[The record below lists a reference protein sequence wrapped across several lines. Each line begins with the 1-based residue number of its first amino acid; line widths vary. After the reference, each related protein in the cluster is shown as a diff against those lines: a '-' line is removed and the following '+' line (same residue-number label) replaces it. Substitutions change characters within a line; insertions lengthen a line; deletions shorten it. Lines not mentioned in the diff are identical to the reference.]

1 MLKDLLRYRV
11 NAVYLGAVL
20 MTAFLIFLGVA
31 YMINRA
37 FTLTF
42 WDPGYELKADFVDAD
57 GISNAADIR
66 ISGVYVGQ
74 VTEIRS
80 ISGGLAEITFRV
92 DKEHS
97 PLHEGT
103 RANLRLQTL
112 LGTKFIELAPGPA
125 TSAELA
131 KNTVIPSNKTTSPV
145 DFDQFLSSFNRPTR
159 EGISTLIKELGAA
172 TDGRG
177 QDINGLLTDL
187 NQLSVQSVPNLQT
200 FADRSDHI
208 NNILVSAADVTQN
221 LSDNRQHLANVFTNF
236 NIVLGTISANDPGF
250 RKFIHEGDLGLVH
263 GLNQF
268 TGEQKNINDTFRL
281 FRPALEKLNPTLEDA
296 TIFDRQL
303 QPFINI
309 AQPFTQNLLS
319 AASGYNQNNAYI
331 CNPAPR
337 FPDISPRQRPPNGGC
352 FLHKPSGP
360 PTDLFSLDQPNPE
373 MEGPVPGIGV
383 CNTEGQTVGCGGP
396 YLRAPVVYV
405 QNPTQAVDCE
415 NNAPAP
421 SCPSGS
427 ATAGLIPRSLLNFL
441 LGH

>member
-11 NAVYLGAVL
+11 NAVYLGGVL
-20 MTAFLIFLGVA
+20 LTAFLIFLGVA
-31 YMINRA
+31 YMINRT
-37 FTLTF
+37 FTLNF

-80 ISGGLAEITFRV
+80 ISGGLAEITFRL
-92 DKEHS
+92 DPEHS
-97 PLHEGT
+97 PMHQGT
-103 RANLRLQTL
+103 KANLRLQTL
-112 LGTKFIELAPGPA
+112 LGTKFIELVPGPA
-125 TSAELA
+125 NSGTLD
-131 KNTVIPSNKTTSPV
+131 KNSVIPSNKTTSPV
-145 DFDQFLSSFNRPTR
+145 DFDQFLSSFNKPTR
-159 EGISTLIKELGAA
+159 DGISTLIKELGAA

-177 QDINGLLTDL
+177 EDINGLLTDL
-187 NQLSVQSVPNLQT
+187 NQLSVQSVPDLQT

-208 NNILVSAADVTQN
+208 NNILITAADVTQN
-221 LSDNRQHLANVFTNF
+221 LADNRQHLANVFTNF
-236 NIVLGTISANDPGF
+236 NQVLSTISANDPGF

-268 TGEQKNINDTFRL
+268 TDEQKNINDTFRL
-281 FRPALEKLNPTLEDA
+281 LRPALANLNPTLEDA
-296 TIFDRQL
+296 TAFDRQL

-331 CNPAPR
+331 CNPAPP
-337 FPDISPRQRPPNGGC
+337 FPHPRPPNGGC
-352 FLHKPSGP
+352 FAHAPANP
-360 PTDLFSLDQPNPE
+360 PPDSLASPDRPNPE
-373 MEGPVPGIGV
+373 FGV

-396 YLRAPVVYV
+396 YLRAPTVYV
-405 QNPTQAVDCE
+405 QDPTQVVDCE
-415 NNAPAP
+415 NYAPGP
-421 SCPSGS
+421 SCPPGS
-427 ATAGLIPRSLLNFL
+427 ATASLIQRGILNFL